1 MGGWKAEFTSS
12 RILKIM
18 ASEDNLNGKENE
30 PRCLLGRKRKQSAGY
45 YIKAEINKYSPKAYY
60 LLNPREMG
68 EKNKN

>member
-45 YIKAEINKYSPKAYY
+45 YIKVEINKYSPKAYY